1 MHALLVLLFVEAFW
15 LILFTENAI
24 WCTPSPFFL
33 INFEVESKVQ
43 KPSKLIDYGL
53 VQRPILSIKPFDID
67 KIVLKEFLIGN
78 YEKQTEVDD
87 IEQYNI
93 KNVASD
99 FIDLVKV
106 ES

>member
-1 MHALLVLLFVEAFW
+1 MLGKKLEIRSYIPHNELLDVLGKMD
-15 LILFTENAI
+15 
-24 WCTPSPFFL
+24 FL
-33 INFEVESKVQ
+33 INFEVGSKVQ
-43 KPSKLIDYGL
+43 KSCKLIDYAL
-53 VQRPILSIKPFDID
+53 VQRPILSMKPFDID

-78 YEKQTEVDD
+78 YEKQIEIDD

-93 KNVASD
+93 KNVVSD

>member
-1 MHALLVLLFVEAFW
+1 MLGKKLEVRCYIPRNELLEVLGKMD
-15 LILFTENAI
+15 
-24 WCTPSPFFL
+24 FL
-33 INFEVESKVQ
+33 INFEEESKVQ
-43 KPSKLIDYGL
+43 KSSKLIDYAL
-53 VQRPILSIKPFDID
+53 VQRPILSMKPFDID

-78 YEKQTEVDD
+78 YEKQREIDD

-99 FIDLVKV
+99 FIDLIKV

>member
-1 MHALLVLLFVEAFW
+1 MD
-15 LILFTENAI
+15 
-24 WCTPSPFFL
+24 FL
-33 INFEVESKVQ
+33 INFEVGSKVQ
-43 KPSKLIDYGL
+43 KPCKLIDYAL
-53 VQRPILSIKPFDID
+53 VQRPILSMKPLDID

-78 YEKQTEVDD
+78 YEKQIKIDD